1 MSKGTNLIRVF
12 TGTEI
17 LVTLL
22 KEDLENA
29 GIAVFVRN
37 DFQSGISVGFV
48 GGVISAVD
56 LYIQESDL
64 EKAYP
69 VLNEFEKINTNEA

>member
-1 MSKGTNLIRVF
+1 MVRVF

-17 LVTLL
+17 LVSLL

-29 GIAVFVRN
+29 GIAVYVRN

-48 GGVISAVD
+48 GFIGLA
-56 LYIQESDL
+56 
-64 EKAYP
+64 
-69 VLNEFEKINTNEA
+69 

>member
-1 MSKGTNLIRVF
+1 MSKGTDLVRVF

-17 LVTLL
+17 LVSLL

-29 GIAVFVRN
+29 GIAVYVRN

-56 LYIQESDL
+56 LYVQESDL
-64 EKAYP
+64 DKTYP
-69 VLNEFEKINTNEA
+69 ILNEFRKINNE

>member
-1 MSKGTNLIRVF
+1 MSNGTDLVRVF

-17 LVTLL
+17 LVSLL

-29 GIAVFVRN
+29 GVAVFVRN
-37 DFQSGISVGFV
+37 DFQSGITVGFV

-56 LYIQESDL
+56 LYVQESDL
-64 EKAYP
+64 DKANP
-69 VLNEFEKINTNEA
+69 IINEFRNINNE

>member
-1 MSKGTNLIRVF
+1 MAKGTDLVRVF

-17 LVTLL
+17 LVSLL

-29 GIAVFVRN
+29 GIAVYVKN

-56 LYIQESDL
+56 LYVQESDL
-64 EKAYP
+64 DKTYP
-69 VLNEFEKINTNEA
+69 ILNEFRKINNE

>member
-29 GIAVFVRN
+29 GIAVIVRN

-48 GGVISAVD
+48 GGVRRLIRC
-56 LYIQESDL
+56 
-64 EKAYP
+64 
-69 VLNEFEKINTNEA
+69 

>member
-1 MSKGTNLIRVF
+1 MAKGTDLVRVF

-17 LVTLL
+17 LVSLL

-29 GIAVFVRN
+29 GIAVYVRN

-56 LYIQESDL
+56 LYVQESDL
-64 EKAYP
+64 DKTYP
-69 VLNEFEKINTNEA
+69 ILNEFRKINNE